1 MVVIWYAQF
10 LKISANVFLF
20 FYFLVSHI
28 QNIFCVVVDRH
39 LYSFI
44 HSSKFCANLIWK
56 YKCCFDV
63 SVEATLH
70 AVILQIEA
78 IDFQFY
84 MRQWY
89 RTIIALRTICI
100 FFLCVCSLLWRK
112 TLCEQLSNACFSTD
126 FCDSINGFA
135 VLIKRIIVVRA
146 EESEIEQH
154 TSNLNITTNHH
165 QLCDGICFK
174 RTRVLRSVD
183 HFT

>member
-1 MVVIWYAQF
+1 MCFIRILSWWCFEILILLFKWLLFDTHSSWKFQQTFFY
-10 LKISANVFLF
+10 F

-44 HSSKFCANLIWK
+44 HSSKFCANPIWK

-89 RTIIALRTICI
+89 RTIIALRTI
-100 FFLCVCSLLWRK
+100 FFFCVCSLLWRK
-112 TLCEQLSNACFSTD
+112 TLCEQLSNACFST
-126 FCDSINGFA
+126 
-135 VLIKRIIVVRA
+135 L
-146 EESEIEQH
+146 
-154 TSNLNITTNHH
+154 
-165 QLCDGICFK
+165 
-174 RTRVLRSVD
+174 
-183 HFT
+183 